1 MEFGLF
7 IGGWVPDYLDGR
19 NDAYEHERLINETR
33 IAEAG
38 DRSNWKYVWVT
49 EHHFLAEYS
58 HISANEIVM
67 PHILARTERIRV
79 ASGIINVTP
88 PVNHPA
94 RIAERVAMLDHLSG
108 GRFDFGTG
116 RGSSTTEQAG
126 FGITDPDLTKEMFDE
141 VMPEFRKMWGQDSY
155 SFDGRFF
162 SMPERNVLPKPYV
175 KPHPPMW
182 VAAGNPDTFEKAA
195 KLGLGVICFTGGNPE
210 KMRPLVELYKET
222 IKDADPVGDYVNDNV
237 AISTSFMCLEDG
249 DAARDWMTKSRNG
262 RQQSL
267 VFKYLDTFPKPPG
280 IPEWPE
286 RDPRPH
292 ARAAGHRPPEGRLHR
307 RHPRRLRRGARE
319 VGGHRRR
326 PAHHGPHR
334 QRVALRARRGVA
346 SSCSATRSSPS
357 STPTLRPAPPAS
369 AARPA
374 SASASPDP
382 TTTITAVR
390 RVWTQSRI
398 PPRFPS

>member
-195 KLGLGVICFTGGNPE
+195 RLGLGVICFTGGNPE

-249 DAARDWMTKSRNG
+249 DAARDWMTRSRNG

-286 RDPRPH
+286 EIPDPTLEQLAIGRQKGASIVGTPDDCAEVLEKWQAIGVDQLIMGPTGSAWPYELVEESVELLGNKVIPQFDTDPE
-292 ARAAGHRPPEGRLHR
+292 ARAARFRREAGERLG
-307 RHPRRLRRGARE
+307 L
-319 VGGHRRR
+319 
-326 PAHHGPHR
+326 
-334 QRVALRARRGVA
+334 
-346 SSCSATRSSPS
+346 
-357 STPTLRPAPPAS
+357 
-369 AARPA
+369 
-374 SASASPDP
+374 
-382 TTTITAVR
+382 
-390 RVWTQSRI
+390 
-398 PPRFPS
+398 

>member
-1 MEFGLF
+1 MSLEFGLF

-19 NDAYEHERLINETR
+19 DDAAEHQRLIDETR

-49 EHHFLAEYS
+49 EHHFLTEYS
-58 HISANEIVM
+58 HISANEVVM
-67 PHILARTERIRV
+67 PHILAKTDRIRV

-116 RGSSTTEQAG
+116 RGSSTTEQGG

-141 VMPEFRKMWGQDSY
+141 VMPQFRKMWSQDKY
-155 SFDGRFF
+155 SFEGKFF
-162 SMPERNVLPKPYV
+162 TMPERNVLPKPYV

-182 VAAGNPDTFEKAA
+182 VAAGNPDTFKKAGE
-195 KLGLGVICFTGGNPE
+195 LGLGVLCFTGGSPE
-210 KMRPLVELYKET
+210 KMRPLVEMYKEA
-222 IKDADPVGDYVNDNV
+222 IQDAKPVGDFINDNV
-237 AISTSFMCLEDG
+237 AVTTSFMCLEDG

-280 IPEWPE
+280 VPDWPTEIPDPTLEQLAVGAEKGTSIVGSPDDCAEAIHKWDGIGIDQLIMGPTGSAWPYE
-286 RDPRPH
+286 LVEESVELFGNRVIPKFDTNPDE
-292 ARAAGHRPPEGRLHR
+292 ARAARFRREAGERLG
-307 RHPRRLRRGARE
+307 LA
-319 VGGHRRR
+319 
-326 PAHHGPHR
+326 
-334 QRVALRARRGVA
+334 
-346 SSCSATRSSPS
+346 
-357 STPTLRPAPPAS
+357 
-369 AARPA
+369 
-374 SASASPDP
+374 
-382 TTTITAVR
+382 
-390 RVWTQSRI
+390 
-398 PPRFPS
+398 

>member
-49 EHHFLAEYS
+49 EHHFLTEYS
-58 HISANEIVM
+58 HISASEIVM

-116 RGSSTTEQAG
+116 RGSSSTEQGG

-141 VMPEFRKMWGQDSY
+141 VMPEFRKMWSQDSY

-182 VAAGNPDTFEKAA
+182 VAAGNPDTFEKAGR
-195 KLGLGVICFTGGNPE
+195 LGLGVICFTGGSPE
-210 KMRPLVELYKET
+210 KMKGLVDVYKEA

-237 AISTSFMCLEDG
+237 AITTSFMCLEDG
-249 DAARDWMTKSRNG
+249 DAARAAMTTSRNG

-280 IPEWPE
+280 VPDWPAEIPDPTLDDLKVGFEKGTSIVGTPDDCAEALQKWQGIGVDQLIMGPTGSAWPYE
-286 RDPRPH
+286 LVEESVELLGNKVIPQFDTDPDE
-292 ARAAGHRPPEGRLHR
+292 ARAARFRREAGERL
-307 RHPRRLRRGARE
+307 
-319 VGGHRRR
+319 
-326 PAHHGPHR
+326 
-334 QRVALRARRGVA
+334 
-346 SSCSATRSSPS
+346 
-357 STPTLRPAPPAS
+357 
-369 AARPA
+369 
-374 SASASPDP
+374 
-382 TTTITAVR
+382 
-390 RVWTQSRI
+390 
-398 PPRFPS
+398 

>member
-7 IGGWVPDYLDGR
+7 IGGWVPDYLDDR
-19 NDAYEHERLINETR
+19 NDAWEHERLMNEVR

-38 DRSNWKYVWVT
+38 DRTNWKYVWVT
-49 EHHFLAEYS
+49 EHHFLTEYS
-58 HISANEIVM
+58 HISASEIVM

-141 VMPEFRKMWGQDSY
+141 VMPEFRKMWSQDSY

-162 SMPERNVLPKPYV
+162 SMPERNVLPKPHV

-182 VAAGNPDTFEKAA
+182 VAAGNPDTFEKAGR
-195 KLGLGVICFTGGNPE
+195 LGLGVICFTGGSPE
-210 KMRPLVELYKET
+210 KMKGLIEIYKEAVA
-222 IKDADPVGDYVNDNV
+222 KADPVGDYVNDNV

-249 DAARDWMTKSRNG
+249 DAARQHMTTSRNG

-280 IPEWPE
+280 IPDWPTE
-286 RDPRPH
+286 I
-292 ARAAGHRPPEGRLHR
+292 
-307 RHPRRLRRGARE
+307 
-319 VGGHRRR
+319 
-326 PAHHGPHR
+326 
-334 QRVALRARRGVA
+334 
-346 SSCSATRSSPS
+346 
-357 STPTLRPAPPAS
+357 
-369 AARPA
+369 
-374 SASASPDP
+374 PDP
-382 TTTITAVR
+382 TLEQLEAGFQKGTSIVGNPDDCAEALEKWRAIGVDQLIMGPTGSAWPYELVEESVELLGTKVIPQFDTDPEARAVGFR
-390 RVWTQSRI
+390 RQAAERLGLT
-398 PPRFPS
+398 

>member
-19 NDAYEHERLINETR
+19 NDAYEHQRLIDETR

-58 HISANEIVM
+58 HISANEVVM

-116 RGSSTTEQAG
+116 RGSSTTEQGG

-162 SMPERNVLPKPYV
+162 SMPERNVLPKPYI

-222 IKDADPVGDYVNDNV
+222 IKDAEPVGDYINDNV

-280 IPEWPE
+280 IPEWPNE
-286 RDPRPH
+286 IPDPTLEQLAIGREKGASIVGTPDDCAEVLQKWEAIGVDQLIMGPTGSTWPYELVEESVELLGNKVIPQFDTSPDE
-292 ARAAGHRPPEGRLHR
+292 ARAARFRREAGERLG
-307 RHPRRLRRGARE
+307 L
-319 VGGHRRR
+319 
-326 PAHHGPHR
+326 
-334 QRVALRARRGVA
+334 
-346 SSCSATRSSPS
+346 T
-357 STPTLRPAPPAS
+357 
-369 AARPA
+369 
-374 SASASPDP
+374 
-382 TTTITAVR
+382 
-390 RVWTQSRI
+390 
-398 PPRFPS
+398 

>member
-19 NDAYEHERLINETR
+19 DDGAEHERLINETR

-49 EHHFLAEYS
+49 EHHFLTEYS
-58 HISANEIVM
+58 HISANEVVM

-126 FGITDPDLTKEMFDE
+126 FGINDPELTKDMFDE
-141 VMPEFRKMWGQDSY
+141 VMPEFRKMWSQDAY
-155 SFDGRFF
+155 GFDGRFF
-162 SMPERNVLPKPYV
+162 SMPERNVLPKPFV

-182 VAAGNPDTFEKAA
+182 VAAGNPETFEKAA
-195 KLGLGVICFTGGNPE
+195 KLGLGVICFTGGSPE
-210 KMRPLVELYKET
+210 KMRPLVETYKEH
-222 IKDADPVGDYVNDNV
+222 IVDAEPVGDYVNDNV

-249 DAARDWMTKSRNG
+249 DAARDWMTRSRNG

-286 RDPRPH
+286 EIPDPTLEQLQAGIAKGSAIVGTPDDCAEVLEKWQAIGVDQLIMGPTGSTYPYDLVEETVELLGNKVIPQFDTEPE
-292 ARAAGHRPPEGRLHR
+292 ARAARFRREAAERLG
-307 RHPRRLRRGARE
+307 L
-319 VGGHRRR
+319 
-326 PAHHGPHR
+326 
-334 QRVALRARRGVA
+334 
-346 SSCSATRSSPS
+346 T
-357 STPTLRPAPPAS
+357 
-369 AARPA
+369 
-374 SASASPDP
+374 
-382 TTTITAVR
+382 
-390 RVWTQSRI
+390 
-398 PPRFPS
+398 

>member
-1 MEFGLF
+1 MSMEFGLF
-7 IGGWVPDYLDGR
+7 IGGWVHDYLDGR
-19 NDAYEHERLINETR
+19 NDAYEHQRLIDETR

-49 EHHFLAEYS
+49 EHHFLTEYS

-116 RGSSTTEQAG
+116 RGSSSTEQVG

-141 VMPEFRKMWGQDSY
+141 VMPQFRKMWSQDKY
-155 SFDGRFF
+155 SFEGRFF
-162 SMPERNVLPKPYV
+162 TMPERNVLPKPHV

-182 VAAGNPDTFEKAA
+182 VAAGNPDTFRKAGE
-195 KLGLGVICFTGGNPE
+195 LGLGVICFTGGSPE
-210 KMRPLVELYKET
+210 KMKPLVDMYKEAVA
-222 IKDADPVGDYVNDNV
+222 DAKPVGDYVNDNV
-237 AISTSFMCLEDG
+237 AITTSFLCLDDG
-249 DAARDWMTKSRNG
+249 DRARQLMTESRNG

-280 IPEWPE
+280 IPEWPIE
-286 RDPRPH
+286 IPD
-292 ARAAGHRPPEGRLHR
+292 
-307 RHPRRLRRGARE
+307 
-319 VGGHRRR
+319 
-326 PAHHGPHR
+326 
-334 QRVALRARRGVA
+334 
-346 SSCSATRSSPS
+346 
-357 STPTLRPAPPAS
+357 PTLEQLDVGFEKGTSIVGTPDDCAEVLQKWDDIGVDQLIMGPTGSVWPYEVVEES
-369 AARPA
+369 VELFGNTVIPKYD
-374 SASASPDP
+374 ASPDEAR
-382 TTTITAVR
+382 AVR
-390 RVWTQSRI
+390 FRREAAE
-398 PPRFPS
+398 RMGLA

>member
-19 NDAYEHERLINETR
+19 DDEAEHVRLLDETR

-49 EHHFLAEYS
+49 EHHFLTEYS
-58 HISANEIVM
+58 HISANEVVM
-67 PHILARTERIRV
+67 PHILARTDRIRV

-116 RGSSTTEQAG
+116 RGSSSTEQGG

-141 VMPEFRKMWGQDSY
+141 VMPEFRKMWSQDSY

-195 KLGLGVICFTGGNPE
+195 KLGLGVICFTGGSPE
-210 KMRPLVELYKET
+210 KMKPLVDLYKEAV
-222 IKDADPVGDYVNDNV
+222 KDADPVGDYVNDNV
-237 AISTSFMCLEDG
+237 AITTSFMCLEDG
-249 DAARDWMTKSRNG
+249 DAARDWMTRSRNG

-280 IPEWPE
+280 VPDWPVEIP
-286 RDPRPH
+286 DPTLEQLAVGVEKGTSIVGTPDDCAAALEKWTAIGVDQLIMGPTGSTYPYEVVEEAVELFGNKVIPQFDTSPDE
-292 ARAAGHRPPEGRLHR
+292 ARAAGFRRQAGERLG
-307 RHPRRLRRGARE
+307 LA
-319 VGGHRRR
+319 
-326 PAHHGPHR
+326 
-334 QRVALRARRGVA
+334 
-346 SSCSATRSSPS
+346 
-357 STPTLRPAPPAS
+357 
-369 AARPA
+369 
-374 SASASPDP
+374 
-382 TTTITAVR
+382 
-390 RVWTQSRI
+390 
-398 PPRFPS
+398 

>member
-19 NDAYEHERLINETR
+19 DDAHEHERLLNETR

-58 HISANEIVM
+58 HISANEVVM

-141 VMPEFRKMWGQDSY
+141 VMPEFRKMWSQDSY

-182 VAAGNPDTFEKAA
+182 VAAGNPDTFEKAGR
-195 KLGLGVICFTGGNPE
+195 LGLGVICFTGGSPE
-210 KMRPLVELYKET
+210 KMRPLVEIYKE
-222 IKDADPVGDYVNDNV
+222 AVAHAEPVGDYVNDNV

-249 DAARDWMTKSRNG
+249 DAARDWMTRSRNG

-267 VFKYLDTFPKPPG
+267 VFKYLDTFPRPPG

-286 RDPRPH
+286 EIPDPTLEQLAAGREKGTSIVGTPDECAEVLQKWEAIGVDQLIMGPTGSAWPYELVEESVELLGQKVIPQFDADPE
-292 ARAAGHRPPEGRLHR
+292 ARAARFRREAGERLG
-307 RHPRRLRRGARE
+307 LA
-319 VGGHRRR
+319 
-326 PAHHGPHR
+326 
-334 QRVALRARRGVA
+334 
-346 SSCSATRSSPS
+346 
-357 STPTLRPAPPAS
+357 
-369 AARPA
+369 
-374 SASASPDP
+374 
-382 TTTITAVR
+382 
-390 RVWTQSRI
+390 
-398 PPRFPS
+398 

>member
-19 NDAYEHERLINETR
+19 NDPLEHERLINETR

-49 EHHFLAEYS
+49 EHHFLTEYS
-58 HISANEIVM
+58 HISANEVVM

-126 FGITDPDLTKEMFDE
+126 FGIQDPDLTKEMFDE
-141 VMPEFRKMWGQDSY
+141 VMPEFAKMWSQDSY

-182 VAAGNPDTFEKAA
+182 VAAGNPDTFEKAG
-195 KLGLGVICFTGGNPE
+195 KLGLGVICFTGGSPE
-210 KMRPLVELYKET
+210 KMRKLVEIYKE
-222 IKDADPVGDYVNDNV
+222 AVAGAEPVGDYVNDNV

-249 DAARDWMTKSRNG
+249 DAARDWMTRSRNG

-286 RDPRPH
+286 
-292 ARAAGHRPPEGRLHR
+292 EI
-307 RHPRRLRRGARE
+307 
-319 VGGHRRR
+319 
-326 PAHHGPHR
+326 
-334 QRVALRARRGVA
+334 
-346 SSCSATRSSPS
+346 
-357 STPTLRPAPPAS
+357 
-369 AARPA
+369 
-374 SASASPDP
+374 PDP
-382 TTTITAVR
+382 TLEQLAAGFEKGTSIVGTPDECTEALEKWRAIGVDQLIMGPTGSVYPYEVVEESVELLGNKVIPSFDTDSEARAVR
-390 RVWTQSRI
+390 FRREAAERMGLT
-398 PPRFPS
+398 

>member
-19 NDAYEHERLINETR
+19 DDAAEHERLIDETR
-33 IAEAG
+33 IAIAG

-67 PHILARTERIRV
+67 PHILAKTERIRV

-116 RGSSTTEQAG
+116 RGSSSTEQGG
-126 FGITDPDLTKEMFDE
+126 FGITDPDITKEMFDE

-195 KLGLGVICFTGGNPE
+195 KLGLGVICFTGGSPE
-210 KMRPLVELYKET
+210 KMKPLVDLYKET
-222 IKDADPVGDYVNDNV
+222 IKDADPVGDFVNDNV
-237 AISTSFMCLEDG
+237 AITTSFMCLEDG
-249 DAARDWMTKSRNG
+249 DAARDWMTRSRNG

-280 IPEWPE
+280 VPDWPVEIPDPTLEQLAAGAEKGTSIVGTPDECAEILQKWQGIGVDQLIMGPTGSTYPYEVVEEAVELFGNKVIPQFDTDPE
-286 RDPRPH
+286 
-292 ARAAGHRPPEGRLHR
+292 ARAARFR
-307 RHPRRLRRGARE
+307 REAGAK
-319 VGGHRRR
+319 
-326 PAHHGPHR
+326 
-334 QRVALRARRGVA
+334 L
-346 SSCSATRSSPS
+346 
-357 STPTLRPAPPAS
+357 
-369 AARPA
+369 
-374 SASASPDP
+374 
-382 TTTITAVR
+382 
-390 RVWTQSRI
+390 
-398 PPRFPS
+398 

>member
-49 EHHFLAEYS
+49 EHHFLTEYS
-58 HISANEIVM
+58 HISANEVVM

-141 VMPEFRKMWGQDSY
+141 VMPEFRKMWAQDSY

-162 SMPERNVLPKPYV
+162 TMPERNVLPKPYV

-182 VAAGNPDTFEKAA
+182 VAAGNPDTFEKAG
-195 KLGLGVICFTGGNPE
+195 KLGLGVICFTGGHPE
-210 KMRPLVELYKET
+210 KMRPLVEVYKEA
-222 IKDADPVGDYVNDNV
+222 IQDADPVGDYVNDNV
-237 AISTSFMCLEDG
+237 AISTSFLCLEDG
-249 DAARDWMTKSRNG
+249 DAARDWMTRSRNG

-280 IPEWPE
+280 IPEWPQE
-286 RDPRPH
+286 IPDPTLEQLALGREKGASIVGTPDDCAEVLEKWQAIGVDQLIMGPTGSAWPYELVEESVELLGNKVIPTFDPEPE
-292 ARAAGHRPPEGRLHR
+292 ARAARFRREAAERLG
-307 RHPRRLRRGARE
+307 L
-319 VGGHRRR
+319 
-326 PAHHGPHR
+326 
-334 QRVALRARRGVA
+334 
-346 SSCSATRSSPS
+346 T
-357 STPTLRPAPPAS
+357 
-369 AARPA
+369 
-374 SASASPDP
+374 
-382 TTTITAVR
+382 
-390 RVWTQSRI
+390 
-398 PPRFPS
+398 

>member
-19 NDAYEHERLINETR
+19 NDALEHERLINETR

-58 HISANEIVM
+58 HISANEVVM

-126 FGITDPDLTKEMFDE
+126 FGINDPDLTKEMFDE

-195 KLGLGVICFTGGNPE
+195 KLGLGVICFTGGSPE
-210 KMRPLVELYKET
+210 KMRPLVELYKEH
-222 IKDADPVGDYVNDNV
+222 IVDAEPVGDYVNDNV

-249 DAARDWMTKSRNG
+249 DAARDWMTRSRNG

-286 RDPRPH
+286 EIPDPTLEQLAVGAQKGTSIVGTPDECAEILEKWDAIGVDQLIMGPTGSTYPYEVVEESVELLGTKVIPRFDTDPE
-292 ARAAGHRPPEGRLHR
+292 ARAARFRREAAERL
-307 RHPRRLRRGARE
+307 
-319 VGGHRRR
+319 
-326 PAHHGPHR
+326 
-334 QRVALRARRGVA
+334 GVA
-346 SSCSATRSSPS
+346 
-357 STPTLRPAPPAS
+357 
-369 AARPA
+369 
-374 SASASPDP
+374 
-382 TTTITAVR
+382 
-390 RVWTQSRI
+390 
-398 PPRFPS
+398 

>member
-49 EHHFLAEYS
+49 EHHFLTEYS
-58 HISANEIVM
+58 HISANEVVM
-67 PHILARTERIRV
+67 PHILARTDRIRV

-141 VMPEFRKMWGQDSY
+141 VMPEFRKMWSQDSY

-249 DAARDWMTKSRNG
+249 DAARDWMTRSRNG

-280 IPEWPE
+280 IPEWPNE
-286 RDPRPH
+286 IPDPTLEQLAIGREKGSAIVGTPDDCAEVLAKWEAIGVDQLIMGPTGSAWPYELVEESVELLGNKVIPQFDREPNE
-292 ARAAGHRPPEGRLHR
+292 ARAARFRREAGERLG
-307 RHPRRLRRGARE
+307 L
-319 VGGHRRR
+319 
-326 PAHHGPHR
+326 
-334 QRVALRARRGVA
+334 
-346 SSCSATRSSPS
+346 T
-357 STPTLRPAPPAS
+357 
-369 AARPA
+369 
-374 SASASPDP
+374 
-382 TTTITAVR
+382 
-390 RVWTQSRI
+390 
-398 PPRFPS
+398 

>member
-7 IGGWVPDYLDGR
+7 IGGWVPDYLEGR
-19 NDAYEHERLINETR
+19 NDAHEHERLMGEVN

-58 HISANEIVM
+58 HISANEVVM

-116 RGSSTTEQAG
+116 RGSSSTEQGG

-141 VMPEFRKMWGQDSY
+141 VMPEFKKMWAQDSY
-155 SFDGRFF
+155 SFDGKFF

-175 KPHPPMW
+175 KPHPPIW
-182 VAAGNPDTFEKAA
+182 VAAGNPDTFEKAG
-195 KLGLGVICFTGGNPE
+195 KLGIGVLCFTGGSPQ
-210 KMRPLVELYKET
+210 KMKQAVEIYKNA
-222 IKDADPVGDYVNDNV
+222 IADAEPVGEYVNDNF
-237 AISTSFMCLEDG
+237 AITTSFHCSEDG
-249 DAARDWMTKSRNG
+249 DAARKAMTESRNG

-280 IPEWPE
+280 IPDWPTE
-286 RDPRPH
+286 I
-292 ARAAGHRPPEGRLHR
+292 
-307 RHPRRLRRGARE
+307 
-319 VGGHRRR
+319 
-326 PAHHGPHR
+326 
-334 QRVALRARRGVA
+334 
-346 SSCSATRSSPS
+346 
-357 STPTLRPAPPAS
+357 
-369 AARPA
+369 
-374 SASASPDP
+374 PDP
-382 TTTITAVR
+382 TLDDLAIGFEKGSAIVGTPDECAEAVQKWADIGMDQLIMGPTGSAHPYEMIEES
-390 RVWTQSRI
+390 VELFGNEVI
-398 PPRFPS
+398 PRFDTDPVARAVHFRNEAASVSA

>member
-19 NDAYEHERLINETR
+19 DDAAEHTRLIDETR

-38 DRSNWKYVWVT
+38 DRSGWKYVWVT
-49 EHHFLAEYS
+49 EHHFLTEYS

-67 PHILARTERIRV
+67 PHILARTSRIRV

-94 RIAERVAMLDHLSG
+94 RIAERVAMMDHLSG

-126 FGITDPDLTKEMFDE
+126 FGITDPELTKEMFDE
-141 VMPEFRKMWGQDSY
+141 VMPEFRKMWSQDSY

-182 VAAGNPDTFEKAA
+182 VAAGNPDTFEKAGR
-195 KLGLGVICFTGGNPE
+195 LGLGVICFTGGAPD
-210 KMRPLVELYKET
+210 KMAKLVDVYKEA

-237 AISTSFMCLEDG
+237 AITTCFLCLEDG
-249 DAARDWMTKSRNG
+249 DAARDWMTRSRNG

-280 IPEWPE
+280 IPDWPE
-286 RDPRPH
+286 
-292 ARAAGHRPPEGRLHR
+292 EI
-307 RHPRRLRRGARE
+307 
-319 VGGHRRR
+319 
-326 PAHHGPHR
+326 
-334 QRVALRARRGVA
+334 
-346 SSCSATRSSPS
+346 
-357 STPTLRPAPPAS
+357 
-369 AARPA
+369 
-374 SASASPDP
+374 PDP
-382 TTTITAVR
+382 TLEQLAVGAEKGTSIVGTPDDCAESLEKWRAIGVDQLIMGPTGSTYPYELVEESVELFGNKVIPLFDDSPDEARSARFR
-390 RVWTQSRI
+390 REAAEKLGLA
-398 PPRFPS
+398 

>member
-19 NDAYEHERLINETR
+19 NDAWEHERLMNEVR

-38 DRSNWKYVWVT
+38 DRTNWKYVWVT
-49 EHHFLAEYS
+49 EHHFLTEYS
-58 HISANEIVM
+58 HISASEIVM

-141 VMPEFRKMWGQDSY
+141 VMPEFRKMWSQDSY

-162 SMPERNVLPKPYV
+162 SMPERNVLPKPHV

-182 VAAGNPDTFEKAA
+182 VAAGNPDTFEKAGR
-195 KLGLGVICFTGGNPE
+195 LGLGVICFTGGSPE
-210 KMRPLVELYKET
+210 KMKGLVEIYKEAVA
-222 IKDADPVGDYVNDNV
+222 DADPVGDYVNDNV

-249 DAARDWMTKSRNG
+249 DAARQHMTTSRNG

-280 IPEWPE
+280 IPDWPTE
-286 RDPRPH
+286 I
-292 ARAAGHRPPEGRLHR
+292 
-307 RHPRRLRRGARE
+307 
-319 VGGHRRR
+319 
-326 PAHHGPHR
+326 
-334 QRVALRARRGVA
+334 
-346 SSCSATRSSPS
+346 
-357 STPTLRPAPPAS
+357 
-369 AARPA
+369 
-374 SASASPDP
+374 PDP
-382 TTTITAVR
+382 TLEQLEVGFQKGTSIVGNPDDCAEALEKWRAIGVDQLIMGPTGSAWPYELVEESVELLGTKVIPQFDTDPEARAVGFR
-390 RVWTQSRI
+390 RAAAERLGLA
-398 PPRFPS
+398 

>member
-19 NDAYEHERLINETR
+19 NDAYEHERLMNEVR

-49 EHHFLAEYS
+49 EHHFLTEYS
-58 HISANEIVM
+58 HISASEIVM
-67 PHILARTERIRV
+67 PHILARTDRIRV

-141 VMPEFRKMWGQDSY
+141 VMPEFRKMWSQDSY

-195 KLGLGVICFTGGNPE
+195 RLGLGVICFTGGNPE
-210 KMRPLVELYKET
+210 KMKPLVELYKET
-222 IKDADPVGDYVNDNV
+222 IKDADPVGDFVNDNV
-237 AISTSFMCLEDG
+237 AIATSFMCLEDG
-249 DAARDWMTKSRNG
+249 DAARDWMTRSRNG

-280 IPEWPE
+280 IPEWPTE
-286 RDPRPH
+286 IPDPTLEQLAIGREKGASIVGTPDECAEVLQKWEAIGVDQLIMGPTGSAWPYELVEESVELLGNKVIPQFDKDPE
-292 ARAAGHRPPEGRLHR
+292 ARAARFR
-307 RHPRRLRRGARE
+307 REAGE
-319 VGGHRRR
+319 
-326 PAHHGPHR
+326 
-334 QRVALRARRGVA
+334 
-346 SSCSATRSSPS
+346 
-357 STPTLRPAPPAS
+357 TLA
-369 AARPA
+369 
-374 SASASPDP
+374 
-382 TTTITAVR
+382 
-390 RVWTQSRI
+390 
-398 PPRFPS
+398 

>member
-19 NDAYEHERLINETR
+19 DDAAEHERLLNETR

-49 EHHFLAEYS
+49 EHHFLTEYS

-116 RGSSTTEQAG
+116 RGSSTTEQCG
-126 FGITDPDLTKEMFDE
+126 FGITDPDLTKAMFDE
-141 VMPEFRKMWGQDSY
+141 VMPEFRKMWSQDTY

-182 VAAGNPDTFEKAA
+182 VAAGNPETFEKAA
-195 KLGLGVICFTGGNPE
+195 RLGLGVICFTGGSPD
-210 KMRPLVELYKET
+210 KMKPLVDLYKET

-237 AISTSFMCLEDG
+237 AITTSFMCLDDG
-249 DAARDWMTKSRNG
+249 DAARDWMTRSRNG

-267 VFKYLDTFPKPPG
+267 IFKYLDTFPKPPG
-280 IPEWPE
+280 IPDWPTE
-286 RDPRPH
+286 IPDPTLEQLAAGAEKGTSIVGTPDECAEVLGKWQSIGVDQLIMGPTGSTYPYEVVEETVELFGTKVIPQFDTDPE
-292 ARAAGHRPPEGRLHR
+292 ARAARFRRTAAERLG
-307 RHPRRLRRGARE
+307 LA
-319 VGGHRRR
+319 
-326 PAHHGPHR
+326 
-334 QRVALRARRGVA
+334 
-346 SSCSATRSSPS
+346 
-357 STPTLRPAPPAS
+357 
-369 AARPA
+369 
-374 SASASPDP
+374 
-382 TTTITAVR
+382 
-390 RVWTQSRI
+390 
-398 PPRFPS
+398 